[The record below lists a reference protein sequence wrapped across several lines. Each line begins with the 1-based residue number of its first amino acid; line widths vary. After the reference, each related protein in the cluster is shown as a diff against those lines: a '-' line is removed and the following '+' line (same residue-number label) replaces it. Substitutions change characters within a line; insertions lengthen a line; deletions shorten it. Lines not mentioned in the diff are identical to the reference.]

1 MERMT
6 EKKKQESEN
15 LFDRKTPFARFFLVE
30 GNNITFLLNNAWFN
44 QALLNV
50 VVERGRKF
58 VFSVEITQT
67 RNGNIMIG
75 VVDKHLQ
82 S

>member
-1 MERMT
+1 MERMA

-30 GNNITFLLNNAWFN
+30 GNNITFQLNNAWFN
-44 QALLNV
+44 QALLNM

-58 VFSVEITQT
+58 VFSVQITQT
-67 RNGNIMIG
+67 RKGNIMIG
-75 VVDKHLQ
+75 VVDRHLQ